1 MFFDTLAQ
9 VIKRKLALTY
19 VFFDTLAQVIALSY
33 GGGNDNRC
41 HFTAQH
47 FNK

>member
-1 MFFDTLAQ
+1 MFFDALAQ